1 MKNRVIYYD
10 LLKVISIFAVIIMHI
25 IGNTINTFNLNG
37 FSKEIY
43 NFICI
48 ICYFAVPIFV
58 MVSGGIFLNPNKKI
72 EINNIIKKYCLRIL
86 LCLFIF
92 GFVYSMLEIYFNTK
106 TLNLE
111 MILES
116 IKNIITGN
124 LWAHMWYLYL
134 IFGLYLLTPIFR
146 IITKNVN
153 EKEYKYLLILLFIF
167 TILINDINSILNLN
181 IAFNILI
188 YSPYVLLYF
197 LGDYLNRYE
206 IKEKIKKVIYLSSFI
221 SIIIIFLNNFFN
233 LFSFYNF
240 SYTCLLVFN
249 IILSIFIF
257 IKDRKIKLNKFI
269 ISISECSLGIYLIHQ
284 LIINIIFKLLKV
296 DIILDYPYICLVIYV
311 LITFIISYVITYLL
325 RKINLINKYIL

>member
-197 LGDYLNRYE
+197 LGDYSNRYE
-206 IKEKIKKVIYLSSFI
+206 IKENIKKVIYLSSFI

>member
-197 LGDYLNRYE
+197 LGDYSNRYE